1 MQLALMQKKMEEEQE
16 VSSRCGSSSPDSSLG
31 WPQSDLTSTM
41 PQAQRLPPPEG
52 DVPAA
57 SSSSGLGT
65 TANTTTVGTSAGR
78 SDLFS
83 ADGASTPPRSY
94 ISEAVY
100 CGPQS
105 SEAVYCGA
113 QIRAAM
119 IPGAHYGAPRAGCDS
134 TSPPPRQSAR
144 NFKRAGATVLKG
156 GRVVKNAR
164 GLGSSR
170 SETGKWV
177 ETSKGVW
184 AYEVAKPA
192 SVSTEVAALTARGA
206 KAVSDHQP
214 AEVVL
219 PLTFGD
225 IFVQSPAV
233 RLCLLHNCEVESL
246 AVMRQLCSTFMRD
259 VPRVINSKDWQLK
272 HRCVI
277 LYKESSR
284 KQCTTL
290 YRLDPT
296 FYRQYPSI
304 FLYPSELYPQEV
316 YPQEAV
322 WIAIITATRPTNELA
337 SADFDQLVAMGFDAS
352 KVAAAL
358 SQNRGDR
365 EKALNMLLSGASRIS
380 WSSADEK
387 GFEMEGG
394 RVGHV

>member
-1 MQLALMQKKMEEEQE
+1 MELISRPHM
-16 VSSRCGSSSPDSSLG
+16 SS
-31 WPQSDLTSTM
+31 
-41 PQAQRLPPPEG
+41 A
-52 DVPAA
+52 
-57 SSSSGLGT
+57 
-65 TANTTTVGTSAGR
+65 
-78 SDLFS
+78 
-83 ADGASTPPRSY
+83 
-94 ISEAVY
+94 EA
-100 CGPQS
+100 
-105 SEAVYCGA
+105 
-113 QIRAAM
+113 
-119 IPGAHYGAPRAGCDS
+119 
-134 TSPPPRQSAR
+134 
-144 NFKRAGATVLKG
+144 
-156 GRVVKNAR
+156 
-164 GLGSSR
+164 
-170 SETGKWV
+170 
-177 ETSKGVW
+177 
-184 AYEVAKPA
+184 
-192 SVSTEVAALTARGA
+192 
-206 KAVSDHQP
+206 
-214 AEVVL
+214 VL

-225 IFVQSPAV
+225 IFVQSPM
-233 RLCLLHNCEVESL
+233 RWCLLHNCEVESL

-380 WSSADEK
+380 WGSDMARPDLLMRQLASGMASSRVYSFIWTN
-387 GFEMEGG
+387 FEVSPDSSRANYDPELQLALALSLSM
-394 RVGHV
+394 HVC